1 MIYIIDQDLL
11 LSNCEIICHQ
21 ANCEMVMGSGI
32 AKSIKEKYPLA
43 YEADRN
49 FELKGNARFGHYSF
63 AKQEQTYIVNL
74 YGQLRYRRKGEPPSR
89 KTSYLMLSKAINKML
104 VKIKEWE
111 KVEGRELKLGMPYNI
126 GCGRAGGDWHVV
138 VALIEELSY
147 LHKKDIYLYKISN

>member
-1 MIYIIDQDLL
+1 MIYIIEQDLL
-11 LSNCEIICHQ
+11 LSDCEIICHQ

-49 FELKGNARFGHYSF
+49 FELKGNARFGQFSF
-63 AKQEQTYIVNL
+63 AKQDKTYIVNL

-89 KTSYLMLSKAINKML
+89 KTSYLMLSKAIHKML

-111 KVEGRELKLGMPYNI
+111 RVEGRELKLGMPYNI

-147 LHKKDIYLYKISN
+147 LHKKDIYLYKLSN